1 MTLPLL
7 PPRKALA
14 VYEACRADALARSDE
29 PIVRVEAGR
38 RSGTGRGKLAL
49 GTDRCVIILQTRM
62 QMCKKWCS
70 LGKENIS
77 HAE

>member
-14 VYEACRADALARSDE
+14 VYEACRADSLARSDE

-38 RSGTGRGKLAL
+38 RSGTGRVGI
-49 GTDRCVIILQTRM
+49 GDGQEGVGFILQTRI
-62 QMCKKWCS
+62 QMC
-70 LGKENIS
+70 NM
-77 HAE
+77 

>member
-14 VYEACRADALARSDE
+14 VYEACRADALDE

-49 GTDRCVIILQTRM
+49 GTDR
-62 QMCKKWCS
+62 
-70 LGKENIS
+70 
-77 HAE
+77 

>member
-38 RSGTGRGKLAL
+38 RSGTGRGKLAT
-49 GTDRCVIILQTRM
+49 GRT
-62 QMCKKWCS
+62 
-70 LGKENIS
+70 G
-77 HAE
+77 A

>member
-14 VYEACRADALARSDE
+14 VYEACRADALDE

-49 GTDRCVIILQTRM
+49 GTDRCVII
-62 QMCKKWCS
+62 CKPACKCAKKWCS